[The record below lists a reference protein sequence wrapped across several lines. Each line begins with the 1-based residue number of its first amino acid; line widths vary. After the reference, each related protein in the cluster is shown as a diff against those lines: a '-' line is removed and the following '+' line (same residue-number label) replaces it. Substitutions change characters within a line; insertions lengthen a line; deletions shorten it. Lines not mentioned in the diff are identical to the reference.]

1 MPYEQAGSLK
11 GRQVLHQNQ
20 NTCGFFVP
28 LSVVCFRVSQP
39 MPCQVSTSSSTA
51 AVPLEEECKWVCGLG
66 AALLPL
72 WPLLVAGFSGFAG
85 CWLCRLCLQ
94 LALLSAGLAGFA
106 VCWLGWF
113 CWLAAG
119 LFC

>member
-1 MPYEQAGSLK
+1 MGLWFG
-11 GRQVLHQNQ
+11 GRV
-20 NTCGFFVP
+20 
-28 LSVVCFRVSQP
+28 
-39 MPCQVSTSSSTA
+39 A
-51 AVPLEEECKWVCGLG
+51 ACS
-66 AALLPL
+66 LLPL

-119 LFC
+119 LFCWLQLLSFRAGRSLVLT